1 MRDGRELKKEGALR
15 MKRIIV
21 GVLGGALLLSAGAF
35 AQDQSQGAA
44 TQNQQQGKMGGH
56 RHRGMMKDPQARL
69 DHMSKML
76 NLTEDQKA
84 KIKPI
89 LDNENQQM
97 QALKS
102 DTSTAKQDRRA
113 KMMDIHK
120 STMDQIRP
128 ILNSDQQA
136 KMDQQMAKMK
146 EHRAKR
152 GGQKQG
158 ASATP
163 QS

>member
-1 MRDGRELKKEGALR
+1 

-21 GVLGGALLLSAGAF
+21 SVLGGALLLSAGAF
-35 AQDQSQGAA
+35 AQDQSSGTASQD
-44 TQNQQQGKMGGH
+44 QQQGQKMGGH
-56 RHRGMMKDPQARL
+56 RHRGKMKDPQARL
-69 DHMSKML
+69 DHMSKVL
-76 NLTEDQKA
+76 NLTDDQKS

-102 DTSTAKQDRRA
+102 DTSTAKQDKRA

-120 STMDQIRP
+120 STMDQIKP

-136 KMDQQMAKMK
+136 KLDQQMQKMK

-158 ASATP
+158 ATATP

>member
-1 MRDGRELKKEGALR
+1 

-21 GVLGGALLLSAGAF
+21 SVLGGALLLSTGAF
-35 AQDQSQGAA
+35 AQDQTSGTASQD
-44 TQNQQQGKMGGH
+44 QQQTGQKMGGH
-56 RHRGMMKDPQARL
+56 RHRAKMKDPQARL
-69 DHMSKML
+69 DHMSKVL
-76 NLTEDQKA
+76 NLTDDQKR

-102 DTSTAKQDRRA
+102 DTSTAKKDKRA

-120 STMDQIRP
+120 STMDQIKP

-136 KMDQQMAKMK
+136 KLDQQMQKMK

-158 ASATP
+158 ASSTP

>member
-1 MRDGRELKKEGALR
+1 VD
-15 MKRIIV
+15 I
-21 GVLGGALLLSAGAF
+21 
-35 AQDQSQGAA
+35 
-44 TQNQQQGKMGGH
+44 GK
-56 RHRGMMKDPQARL
+56 MKDPQARL
-69 DHMSKML
+69 DHMSKVL
-76 NLTEDQKA
+76 NLSDDQKA

-89 LDNENQQM
+89 LDNEAQQM
-97 QALKS
+97 QSLKS
-102 DTSTAKQDRRA
+102 DTSTAKQDRHA
-113 KMMDIHK
+113 KAMEVHK

-128 ILNSDQQA
+128 ILNADQQA
-136 KMDQQMAKMK
+136 KLDQQMQKMK

>member
-1 MRDGRELKKEGALR
+1 

-21 GVLGGALLLSAGAF
+21 SVLGGALLLSTGAF
-35 AQDQSQGAA
+35 AQEQSSGTASQD
-44 TQNQQQGKMGGH
+44 QQQQKGQKWGGH
-56 RHRGMMKDPQARL
+56 RHGAKMKDPQARL
-69 DHMSKML
+69 DHMSKVL
-76 NLTEDQKA
+76 NLTDDQKA

-102 DTSTAKQDRRA
+102 DTSTAKQDKRA

-120 STMDQIRP
+120 STMDQIKP
-128 ILNSDQQA
+128 ILNSEQQA
-136 KMDQQMAKMK
+136 KLDQQMQKMK

-152 GGQKQG
+152 QGKG
-158 ASATP
+158 ASAAP
-163 QS
+163 PS

>member
-1 MRDGRELKKEGALR
+1 MKKF
-15 MKRIIV
+15 MV
-21 GVLGGALLLSAGAF
+21 SVLGGALLISMGAF
-35 AQDQSQGAA
+35 AQDQTTGTA
-44 TQNQQQGKMGGH
+44 TKDQQQKLQKWDGH
-56 RHRGMMKDPQARL
+56 RGGKMKDPQARL
-69 DHMSKML
+69 DHMSKVL
-76 NLTEDQKA
+76 NLTDDQKA

-89 LDNENQQM
+89 LDNEQQQM

-113 KMMDIHK
+113 KMMDLHK
-120 STMDQIRP
+120 STMDQIKP

-136 KMDQQMAKMK
+136 KLDQQMQKMK

-152 GGQKQG
+152 AQKKQG
-158 ASATP
+158 TSTTP

>member
-1 MRDGRELKKEGALR
+1 
-15 MKRIIV
+15 MKRFMV
-21 GVLGGALLLSAGAF
+21 SVLGGALLISTGVF
-35 AQDQSQGAA
+35 AQDQTTGTA
-44 TQNQQQGKMGGH
+44 TQEQQQKQQKWGGH
-56 RHRGMMKDPQARL
+56 RHGGKMKDPQARL
-69 DHMSKML
+69 DRMSKVL
-76 NLTEDQKA
+76 NLTDDQKA

-102 DTSTAKQDRRA
+102 DTSSAQQDRRA

-136 KMDQQMAKMK
+136 KLDQQMQRMK

-152 GGQKQG
+152 GDQQKSG
-158 ASATP
+158 TSATP

>member
-1 MRDGRELKKEGALR
+1 
-15 MKRIIV
+15 MKRLIV
-21 GVLGGALLLSAGAF
+21 SVLGGALLLSASAF
-35 AQDQSQGAA
+35 AQDQSAGTASQD
-44 TQNQQQGKMGGH
+44 QQQKGQKWGGH
-56 RHRGMMKDPQARL
+56 RHGGKMKDPLARL

-76 NLTEDQKA
+76 NLTDDQKT

-89 LDNENQQM
+89 LENENQQM

-102 DTSTAKQDRRA
+102 DTSTAKQERRA
-113 KMMDIHK
+113 KMMEIHK

-136 KMDQQMAKMK
+136 KLEQQMQKMK

-152 GGQKQG
+152 GQQKPI
-158 ASATP
+158 ATP

>member
-1 MRDGRELKKEGALR
+1 
-15 MKRIIV
+15 MKRFMV
-21 GVLGGALLLSAGAF
+21 SVLGGALLISTGVF
-35 AQDQSQGAA
+35 AQDQTTGTA
-44 TQNQQQGKMGGH
+44 TQEQQQKGQKMGGH
-56 RHRGMMKDPQARL
+56 RHGGKMKDPQARL
-69 DHMSKML
+69 DHMSKVL
-76 NLTEDQKA
+76 NLTDDQKA

-89 LDNENQQM
+89 LDSESQQM

-102 DTSTAKQDRRA
+102 DTSTAKQDKRA

-120 STMDQIRP
+120 STMDQIKP

-136 KMDQQMAKMK
+136 KLDQQMQKMK

-152 GGQKQG
+152 QGQGTG
-158 ASATP
+158 ATSP

>member
-1 MRDGRELKKEGALR
+1 L
-15 MKRIIV
+15 KRIIV
-21 GVLGGALLLSAGAF
+21 SILGGALLLSAGAF
-35 AQDQSQGAA
+35 AQDQTAGTAS
-44 TQNQQQGKMGGH
+44 TDQQQKSQKSGH
-56 RHRGMMKDPQARL
+56 RQHKMKDPQARL
-69 DHMSKML
+69 DRMSKKL
-76 NLTEDQKA
+76 NLTDDQKA

-102 DTSTAKQDRRA
+102 DSSTVKQDRRA
-113 KMMDIHK
+113 KAMEIHK

-136 KMDQQMAKMK
+136 KLEQQIQKMK

-152 GGQKQG
+152 GQQKP
-158 ASATP
+158 SATP
-163 QS
+163 QG

>member
-1 MRDGRELKKEGALR
+1 MKKF
-15 MKRIIV
+15 MV
-21 GVLGGALLLSAGAF
+21 GVLGGALMISMGAF
-35 AQDQSQGAA
+35 AQDQTTGAA
-44 TQNQQQGKMGGH
+44 TQDQQEKWGGH
-56 RHRGMMKDPQARL
+56 RHGGKMKDPQARL
-69 DHMSKML
+69 DHMSKVL
-76 NLTEDQKA
+76 NLSDDQKA
-84 KIKPI
+84 KIKPL
-89 LDNENQQM
+89 LDNEAQQM
-97 QALKS
+97 QSLKS

-113 KMMDIHK
+113 KAMEVHK

-128 ILNSDQQA
+128 ILNADQQA
-136 KMDQQMAKMK
+136 KLDQQMQKMK

>member
-1 MRDGRELKKEGALR
+1 

-21 GVLGGALLLSAGAF
+21 SVLGGALLLSAGAF
-35 AQDQSQGAA
+35 AQDQSSGTASQD
-44 TQNQQQGKMGGH
+44 QQQGQKMGGH
-56 RHRGMMKDPQARL
+56 RHGGKMKDPQARL
-69 DHMSKML
+69 DHMSKVL
-76 NLTEDQKA
+76 NLTDDQES
-84 KIKPI
+84 KIKPL

-102 DTSTAKQDRRA
+102 DTSTAKQDKRA

-120 STMDQIRP
+120 STMDQIKP
-128 ILNSDQQA
+128 MLNSDQQA
-136 KMDQQMAKMK
+136 KLDQQMQKMK

-158 ASATP
+158 ATATP

>member
-1 MRDGRELKKEGALR
+1 

-21 GVLGGALLLSAGAF
+21 SVLGGALLLSSGAF
-35 AQDQSQGAA
+35 AQDQSAGTASQD
-44 TQNQQQGKMGGH
+44 QQQKGQKMGGH
-56 RHRGMMKDPQARL
+56 RHGGQMKDPQARL
-69 DHMSKML
+69 DHMSKVL
-76 NLTEDQKA
+76 NLTDDQKA

-97 QALKS
+97 QGLKS
-102 DTSTAKQDRRA
+102 DTSTAKQDKRA

-136 KMDQQMAKMK
+136 KLDQQMQKMK

-152 GGQKQG
+152 AQKKQG
-158 ASATP
+158 TSTSP

>member
-1 MRDGRELKKEGALR
+1 
-15 MKRIIV
+15 MKRLIV
-21 GVLGGALLLSAGAF
+21 SVLGGALLLSASAF
-35 AQDQSQGAA
+35 AQDQSAGAA
-44 TQNQQQGKMGGH
+44 TQDQQQKGRNWGGH
-56 RHRGMMKDPQARL
+56 HGRKRADPQARL

-76 NLTEDQKA
+76 NLTDDQKA

-89 LDNENQQM
+89 LDNETQQM

-113 KMMDIHK
+113 KAMEIHK
-120 STMDQIRP
+120 SSMDQIRP

-136 KMDQQMAKMK
+136 KLDQQMQKMK
-146 EHRAKR
+146 DHRAKR
-152 GGQKQG
+152 GQQG
-158 ASATP
+158 TSTAP